1 MGKGY
6 IFGLGFFDSVHIGHQ
21 NIIDTILK
29 IAKDND
35 LIPGIITFDDDF
47 YSLLNNPEKNIY
59 LSYEREKLFHHYG
72 INKVITLKSSKI
84 LSLDAKSFFEKLL
97 NDYNVKHIV
106 VGEDFRFGKDQKDA
120 SFLEKKCSERG
131 IKLNILPLLSIN
143 GRKIASTTL
152 RTYLK
157 KGDIKTVTN
166 LLNRYFSINGLVVT
180 GRQEGRNN
188 KLNTANITINDKKTI
203 PQSGVYVTVS
213 ELEGHIYKSV
223 THIGKIP
230 TYNIDSFVIETHIFN
245 FNLDIYNKNLKLY
258 FVDRIRDV
266 KAFENKSGLYNQ
278 IYKDIHFAN
287 EIKINEKYII

>member
-84 LSLDAKSFFEKLL
+84 LSLDAKRFFEKLL

-157 KGDIKTVTN
+157 NGDIKTVTN

>member
-157 KGDIKTVTN
+157 NGDIKTVTN